1 MTKPKKYKHAGRVDF
16 FEPVPEPKKD
26 TDWAGIAA
34 AIFWAFVILAILSTC
49 SG

>member
-1 MTKPKKYKHAGRVDF
+1 MTKHKEYRHAGRVDV
-16 FEPVPEPKKD
+16 FEEVRKPKKE